1 MYVRLHR
8 DKLKSLPDLEKTTET
23 VVKAAVACELP
34 VLEKLFVQM
43 EQESPEGYDLL
54 VRRRNQQW
62 LGKLE
67 TFLQQE
73 GVFFIVV
80 GLGHL
85 LGPENV
91 LHLLAERGYAV
102 EQF

>member
-1 MYVRLHR
+1 VAELVHYFLGVA
-8 DKLKSLPDLEKTTET
+8 LEQLLLQTEQ
-23 VVKAAVACELP
+23 AS
-34 VLEKLFVQM
+34 Q
-43 EQESPEGYDLL
+43 EGYDL
-54 VRRRNQQW
+54 VFRRRNRQW

-67 TFLQQE
+67 AFLQQE

-91 LHLLAERGYAV
+91 LSLLTERGYAV